1 MAQWLISIL
10 LVNLLQF
17 YNKIERREDRE
28 REFIPME
35 RSATFPVASGRGKA
49 AAVEARKTRG
59 RRNFMADMYERG

>member
-1 MAQWLISIL
+1 VAQWLISIL

-28 REFIPME
+28 RESIPME

-49 AAVEARKTRG
+49 AVVEARTTRG
-59 RRNFMADMYERG
+59 IGSFMVDMYERG